1 MRTSLD
7 FAIAHKGQIYSCC
20 LVRAQYNYGWEVA
33 PSVEAWEA
41 GLEEARQERERERM
55 EKEAKRQEANA
66 RRRAKRARL
75 AQGASGA
82 SAKA

>member
-1 MRTSLD
+1 MRTSYD
-7 FAIAHKGQIYSCC
+7 FAIDHKGQIYSCC
-20 LVRAQYNYGWEVA
+20 LVRAQYDYGWEVA

-41 GLEEARQERERERM
+41 GQEKARQERERERM

-75 AQGASGA
+75 AHGA
-82 SAKA
+82 SANESE